1 MGLEHIPAEL
11 KAQKAWVCAWDGS
24 KCPMRPRERL
34 AASSTDPD
42 TWDVFEAAEEA
53 VRLGCYDYTGYVF
66 HDCGIVG
73 IDIDCGFDADGLL
86 SVVGRDIVSACR
98 SYTEKS
104 RSGRGVHIILK
115 GSLPF
120 PGRNNKHGVEAYRT
134 ERYFIMTGRQLLFG
148 EIIENQE
155 AIDYIVG
162 KYFPEEE
169 PKEREDKPGRARF
182 YVPEW
187 KKPEGGK
194 IPLRP
199 HYPRIKPGTRNDS
212 LTSLA
217 GQLWGQGY
225 AAETVYR
232 EILRVNAEACVP
244 PLPLR
249 EVEQIVS
256 RITKYR
262 R

>member
-42 TWDVFEAAEEA
+42 TWDDFEAAEEA

-86 SVVGRDIVSACR
+86 SAVGRDIVSACR

-162 KYFPEEE
+162 KYFPEADSKE
-169 PKEREDKPGRARF
+169 PLSLKGFAKHLAEHGKLVDYPMAVLVLQNIVACMKEMA
-182 YVPEW
+182 
-187 KKPEGGK
+187 
-194 IPLRP
+194 IQ
-199 HYPRIKPGTRNDS
+199 
-212 LTSLA
+212 
-217 GQLWGQGY
+217 GQPVKL
-225 AAETVYR
+225 E
-232 EILRVNAEACVP
+232 NAEACVP

>member
-1 MGLEHIPAEL
+1 MLEHIPAEL
-11 KAQKAWVCAWDGS
+11 KIQKAWVCAWAGS
-24 KCPMRPRERL
+24 KCPMKPRERS

-42 TWDVFEAAEEA
+42 TWDTYEAAEEA
-53 VRLGCYDYTGYVF
+53 VQRGDYDYTGYVF

-73 IDIDCGFDADGLL
+73 IDIDCGFDPDGLL
-86 SVVGRDIVSACR
+86 SAVGRNIISLCR

-104 RSGRGVHIILK
+104 RSGRGVHIFLR

-120 PGRNNKHGVEAYRT
+120 PGRNNKAGVEIYRT
-134 ERYFIMTGRQLLFG
+134 GRYFIMTGRRLLFG
-148 EIIENQE
+148 EIIENQA
-155 AIDYIVG
+155 AIDAVVER
-162 KYFPEEE
+162 YFPEAEPEE
-169 PKEREDKPGRARF
+169 HERPGVQKKF
-182 YVPEW
+182 YSPEW
-187 KKPEGGK
+187 QKPEGGK

-199 HYPRIKPGTRNDS
+199 HYPRIRPGTRNDS

-225 AAETVYR
+225 APDALYR
-232 EILRVNAEACVP
+232 EILRVNSEVCDP

-249 EVEQIVS
+249 EVENIVS
-256 RITKYR
+256 RIIKYR